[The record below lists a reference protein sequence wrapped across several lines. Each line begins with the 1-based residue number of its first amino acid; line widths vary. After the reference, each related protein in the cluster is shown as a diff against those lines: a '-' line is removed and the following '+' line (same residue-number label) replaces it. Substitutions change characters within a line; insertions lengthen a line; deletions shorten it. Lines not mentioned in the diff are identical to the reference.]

1 MRANHESRFVRE
13 TDADRS
19 AVLKAIVTPRLM
31 ISWLAPNVDAG
42 AESVKAAVAQPL
54 LVEVNICCDGHEQ
67 LSAQLMF
74 QPAGSEEGIC
84 VPLTQQDEAKW
95 SAVIYPTQT
104 GVHRLMVE
112 AWVDDWSTYCKALQ
126 KKRAAHL
133 DIRLDVQEGLLLL
146 EQLAGAAAPPRRKQA
161 LELHQM
167 GSELAH
173 ATVADACERLLGDQI
188 ARQVQSLKHRSFLA
202 RVSQTF
208 EVEREA
214 AGFASWYELFPR
226 SASGDASIGH
236 GTFDDVIARL
246 PAIQAMGF
254 DVLYFPPIHPIGH
267 THRKG
272 RNNALKALPGEPGSP
287 YAIGSHE
294 GGHTAVHPQLGGL
307 ESFQRLRRAA
317 QKLGI
322 ELALDF
328 AIQCSPDHPWL
339 RQHPGWFRWR
349 PDGTV
354 HYAENPPKKY
364 EDIVPVDFYARD
376 AKPDLWLALRDVV
389 LFWVEQGVKTF
400 RVDNPHT
407 KPLPFWQWLIGSVRR
422 RHPEVI
428 FLSEAFTYPAMMYQL
443 AKLGFSQSYTYF
455 IWRNTRHE
463 LVEYLT
469 ELTGSAPRDFFRPH
483 FFVNTPDINPHF
495 LQTSGRAGFVIRAAL
510 AATLSGLWGIYSG
523 FELCEADAIPGREEY
538 WRSEKYEIKHRNWK
552 APGNI
557 IDIIAQ
563 LNRIRRANPALHT
576 HMGVRFH
583 DGGNERIL
591 YFSKAA
597 RAVNNYLLIAIS
609 LDPHQGQE
617 AVLPFPAACLGLP
630 ADAEYEVEELMRGQ
644 HFRWRNEPH
653 HWYFNPD
660 ELPLAIW
667 RVRTV
672 GAEKVASGAH

>member
-19 AVLKAIVTPRLM
+19 AVLKAIVTPRLL
-31 ISWLAPNVDAG
+31 INWLAPAADVG

-54 LVEVNICCDGHEQ
+54 LVEVAICCDGHEQ
-67 LSAQLMF
+67 LDAQVLF
-74 QPAGSEEGIC
+74 QPTGSEEGISM
-84 VPLTQQDEAKW
+84 PLAQRDEAKW
-95 SAVIYPTQT
+95 SAVIYPSQV
-104 GVHRLMVE
+104 GPHRLVVE
-112 AWVDDWSTYCKALQ
+112 AWIDEWSTYCRALRI
-126 KKRAAHL
+126 KRAANL

-146 EQLAGAAAPPRRKQA
+146 EQLVGAAAPPRRKQA
-161 LELHQM
+161 LELRQR
-167 GSELAH
+167 GLELAH
-173 ATVADACERLLGDQI
+173 ATVADACDRLLSAQT
-188 ARQVQSLKHRSFLA
+188 AKLVQSLKPRSFLA

-208 EVEREA
+208 DVEREA

-226 SASGDASIGH
+226 SAAVDANAGH
-236 GTFDDVIARL
+236 ATFDDVIARL

-254 DVLYFPPIHPIGH
+254 DVLYFPPIHPIGY

-272 RNNALKALPGEPGSP
+272 RNNALKAMPGDPGSP
-287 YAIGSHE
+287 YAIGNQD

-364 EDIVPVDFYARD
+364 EDIVPVDFYAKE
-376 AKPDLWLALRDVV
+376 AKPDLWLALRDIV

-407 KPLPFWQWLIGSVRR
+407 KPLPFWQWLIASVRR
-422 RHPEVI
+422 RNPEVI
-428 FLSEAFTYPAMMYQL
+428 FLSEAFTHPALMYQL
-443 AKLGFSQSYTYF
+443 ARVGFSQSYTYF
-455 IWRNTRHE
+455 IWRNSRRE
-463 LVEYLT
+463 LSEYLL
-469 ELTGSAPRDFFRPH
+469 ELTRSAPRDFFRPH
-483 FFVNTPDINPHF
+483 FFVNTPDINPYF
-495 LQTSGRAGFVIRAAL
+495 LQTSGRAGFIIRAAL
-510 AATLSGLWGIYSG
+510 AATLSGVWGIYSG

-538 WRSEKYEIKHRNWK
+538 WCSEKYEIKHRDWK

-557 IDIIAQ
+557 IDVIAQ

-576 HMGVRFH
+576 HMGVQFH
-583 DGGNERIL
+583 ECGNDQIL
-591 YFSKAA
+591 Y
-597 RAVNNYLLIAIS
+597 IS
-609 LDPHQGQE
+609 
-617 AVLPFPAACLGLP
+617 
-630 ADAEYEVEELMRGQ
+630 R
-644 HFRWRNEPH
+644 
-653 HWYFNPD
+653 
-660 ELPLAIW
+660 
-667 RVRTV
+667 
-672 GAEKVASGAH
+672 